1 MKKFFLS
8 IALCA
13 ATLVSCNKAVDQSAD
28 PVMDLNGAQVVFRMA
43 EPETRG
49 TGVDIVSSLSSFN
62 AVATTGTTSQT
73 SVWTDGV
80 FSGTSGGNYTG
91 GKYWPSESVTWNF
104 YASNAEINFAAS
116 GSTIT
121 VSDCETDIVAEY
133 VEGVTKPTSAAS
145 AATALT
151 FDHILAQ
158 LGTVTMKAPATYTVT
173 GLKVSLLP
181 IYTGTYNIKSN
192 TWTRGDAVAEANRV
206 YVLGT
211 ASAGVNISNA
221 GGSITSEDNDLW
233 LLPGSYAL
241 KAEYTLNKG
250 DFHQAYTKQ
259 ATVSLVQGKN
269 NNLGLPGD
277 NHDEP
282 NIPDAGSDIIDI
294 IFTVSI
300 TAWADELVPAN
311 FK

>member
-1 MKKFFLS
+1 MKKFFLPV
-8 IALCA
+8 ALCA
-13 ATLVSCNKAVDQSAD
+13 AALVSCNKAVDQSAD

-43 EPETRG
+43 PETRG
-49 TGVDIVSSLSSFN
+49 ATEVTATTLTSFN
-62 AVATTGTTSQT
+62 VIATSGTDSQS

-104 YASNAEINFAAS
+104 YASNATINFAAS

-121 VSDCETDIVAEY
+121 VADCATDVVAEY
-133 VEGVTKPTSAAS
+133 IEGATYRAAN
-145 AATALT
+145 ALT
-151 FDHILAQ
+151 FDHILCQ

-181 IYTGTYNIKSN
+181 IYAGTYNMKSDA
-192 TWTRGDAVAEANRV
+192 WTRGDAVAEANRV

-211 ASAGVNISNA
+211 AAEGVNISTA
-221 GGSITSEDNDLW
+221 GGDITSSDNDLW
-233 LLPGSYAL
+233 LLPGTYQL

-250 DFHQAYTKQ
+250 DFHKAYVKN

-269 NNLGLPGD
+269 NNLGLPG
-277 NHDEP
+277 NNNP
-282 NIPDAGSDIIDI
+282 NIPDAGNDIADI
-294 IFTVSI
+294 IFTVSV
-300 TAWADELVPAN
+300 TPWSNANVPAN
-311 FK
+311 FQ